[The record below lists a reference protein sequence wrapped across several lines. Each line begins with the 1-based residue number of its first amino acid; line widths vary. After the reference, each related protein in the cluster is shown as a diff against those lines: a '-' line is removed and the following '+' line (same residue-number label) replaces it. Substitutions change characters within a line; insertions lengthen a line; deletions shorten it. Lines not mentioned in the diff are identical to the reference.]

1 MEEGIKILKLFWYL
15 KFYYSSKRLN
25 NSLFCEILVNIIEW
39 GFVQVKPSS
48 HLTQFFKN
56 CSLFPFFHYNR
67 SFLFYF
73 FLYKKRIKI
82 VTTLSRRFTIVALR
96 WFGTHPYRGVL
107 SIKTNIKI
115 KYNFILFFFP
125 KLLPNSVA

>member
-1 MEEGIKILKLFWYL
+1 M
-15 KFYYSSKRLN
+15 
-25 NSLFCEILVNIIEW
+25 
-39 GFVQVKPSS
+39 
-48 HLTQFFKN
+48 
-56 CSLFPFFHYNR
+56 

-82 VTTLSRRFTIVALR
+82 VTTLSRRFTIVALM

-115 KYNFILFFFP
+115 KYNFILFLFS
-125 KLLPNSVA
+125 KIVTQQRSVMG